1 MNLDNFDWGQTSEE
15 FKIQVTKEVFDK
27 NDYEYCFEVEENDI
41 VVDIGA
47 TIGEFTYKILDRNPK
62 HCYVVEPLPVF
73 FDTMKNNLQGHQVS
87 FTNAAITNDRYCTLE
102 WDKHYDSVNT
112 LTFNDFIK
120 LNRLNNIDFLKMD
133 CEGGEYDIFT
143 KDNVEFLKKIPK
155 IAFEIHLSNGILKEK
170 FRNFRDNIL
179 PNFPQIKFMSI
190 DFIDITWDYL
200 NEHFIQYYDEVYLY
214 IDNRKQ

>member
-1 MNLDNFDWGQTSEE
+1 MFVRYGGWSNARRRSRFLTS
-15 FKIQVTKEVFDK
+15 KENQKVQ
-27 NDYEYCFEVEENDI
+27 ENDI

-47 TIGEFTYKILDRNPK
+47 TIGEFTYKIIERKPK
-62 HCYVVEPLPVF
+62 HCYVVEPLPIF
-73 FDTMKNNLQGHQVS
+73 FDTLKHNLEGHQVS
-87 FTNAAITNDRYCTLE
+87 FTNAAITNDKYCNIE
-102 WDKHYDSVNT
+102 WDGRNSIVNT
-112 LTFNDFIK
+112 LTFKDFVAQ
-120 LNRLNNIDFLKMD
+120 NRLNKIDFLKVD

-143 KDNVEFLKKIPK
+143 EENIEFLKKVPK
-155 IAFEIHLSNGILKEK
+155 IVCEVHLESKILKEK

-179 PNFPQIKFMSI
+179 PNFPKIRFMSV